1 MMTKD
6 TTEGVVSK
14 VAIVTGAAHRIG
26 ASIAKKL
33 HQAGMNVV
41 VHYRHSSGAADKI
54 CAGFNAIRAHSA
66 IALQAD
72 LSVQKSIIPLIEKS
86 QQQWGRLDVLVNNA
100 SSFYPTSLGEVTE
113 ESWNELMNSNLKAP
127 FFLSQAAAVHLKKQ
141 QGSIVNIVD
150 IHAERPL
157 KGFPVYS
164 MAKAGLV
171 MMTKSLACE
180 LGPEIRVNGVAPG
193 AILWP
198 EQNMDDETKQRIVSR
213 TFLKRQGEPDNIA
226 QAVLFLVTSAPYTSG
241 HILTVDGGR
250 SLNG

>member
-6 TTEGVVSK
+6 TTGGVVSK
-14 VAIVTGAAHRIG
+14 VAIITGAAHRIG
-26 ASIAKKL
+26 ASIAQKL
-33 HQAGMNVV
+33 HQRGMNVV
-41 VHYRHSSGAADKI
+41 VHYRHSSEAANKM
-54 CAGFNAIRAHSA
+54 CADLNAIRTHSA

-72 LSVQKSIIPLIEKS
+72 LSEQESIAPLIEKS
-86 QQQWGRLDVLVNNA
+86 QQQWGRLDLLVNNA
-100 SSFYPTSLGEVTE
+100 SSFYPTRLGDVTE
-113 ESWNELMNSNLKAP
+113 ATWHELMDSNLKAP
-127 FFLSQAAAVHLKKQ
+127 FFLSQAAAPHLKKQ
-141 QGSIVNIVD
+141 HGSIVNIVD

-198 EQNMDDETKQRIVSR
+198 EQDMDNETKQRIVSR
-213 TFLKRQGEPDNIA
+213 TFLKRQGEPDDIA
-226 QAVLFLVTSAPYTSG
+226 EAVLFLAANAPYTSG